1 MTKKN
6 KLFAFVI
13 IALTCA
19 ITIVVADLFSS
30 LLTVG
35 NFAFL
40 PTQGLKAGKY
50 SIYTLALS
58 KTTTNSDAGSQV
70 QEIKLRSGAG
80 YIYFANGF
88 YYLLASGYE
97 NENDAHKVQES
108 LIANETDSEIVEIE
122 VGDIIIEMSLSG
134 TEKTAMTN
142 ALGAF
147 KTVYKNLYDISVS
160 LDTAVKN
167 LAECKLLVNTELE
180 KLNTIKITFDN
191 TFLSKLT
198 SEVFK
203 IKLNIA
209 ELFLSLQQLTE
220 NNTDQKVLYSS
231 YIKETYL
238 KSIVINKNL
247 AKELTA

>member
-1 MTKKN
+1 M
-6 KLFAFVI
+6 
-13 IALTCA
+13 
-19 ITIVVADLFSS
+19 
-30 LLTVG
+30 
-35 NFAFL
+35 
-40 PTQGLKAGKY
+40 
-50 SIYTLALS
+50 
-58 KTTTNSDAGSQV
+58 
-70 QEIKLRSGAG
+70 
-80 YIYFANGF
+80 
-88 YYLLASGYE
+88 
-97 NENDAHKVQES
+97 
-108 LIANETDSEIVEIE
+108 
-122 VGDIIIEMSLSG
+122 
-134 TEKTAMTN
+134 
-142 ALGAF
+142 
-147 KTVYKNLYDISVS
+147 
-160 LDTAVKN
+160 
-167 LAECKLLVNTELE
+167 VNTELE